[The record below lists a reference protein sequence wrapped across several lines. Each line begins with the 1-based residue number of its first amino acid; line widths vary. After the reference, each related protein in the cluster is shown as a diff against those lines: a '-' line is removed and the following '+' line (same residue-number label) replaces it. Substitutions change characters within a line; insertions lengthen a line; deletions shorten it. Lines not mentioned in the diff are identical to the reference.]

1 MTKDA
6 QNNILS
12 TTVLEI
18 FVGHTDTPCNYHV
31 YLLTSRMTMVHRDVK
46 FDEEKAMQVSLE
58 RELELHADEDLLA
71 LEVEEPQIDVEQPHL

>member
-1 MTKDA
+1 
-6 QNNILS
+6 
-12 TTVLEI
+12 
-18 FVGHTDTPCNYHV
+18 
-31 YLLTSRMTMVHRDVK
+31 MTMVHRDVK